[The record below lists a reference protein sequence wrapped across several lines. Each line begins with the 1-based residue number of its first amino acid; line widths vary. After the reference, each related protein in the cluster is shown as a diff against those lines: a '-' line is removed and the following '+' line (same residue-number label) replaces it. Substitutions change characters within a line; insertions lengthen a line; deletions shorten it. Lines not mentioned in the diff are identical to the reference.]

1 MDNHRDARV
10 AFQRGRNKIVFVD
23 GNFQTESA
31 AQLVYID
38 KVKCK
43 RIMCGT
49 EHKETREPALI
60 KQ

>member
-1 MDNHRDARV
+1 M
-10 AFQRGRNKIVFVD
+10 FVD

-43 RIMCGT
+43 RMMCGT
-49 EHKETREPALI
+49 EHKETREPAMI